1 MRVLVSVLDVA
12 AGASSTVFLDV
23 EAESSV
29 AAIVPTLLNVTAS
42 EASPDRV
49 QVAVD
54 GVVFP
59 SDALLGET
67 GLHEGSWVSLLGV
80 ADRPQPGPVI
90 PDAGV
95 QVRVVSGIGAG
106 RVHYLTAGF
115 LTLGGDAGVHVRT
128 RQQGVPGCDV
138 VLVVDGDGS
147 MAAVPQNG
155 SSSAATLW
163 GAPLS
168 ERTALAWGDQLSY
181 DDVVVEVQP
190 AGVERAAVDY
200 VPERGVFAF
209 NRPPRIV
216 PPTVEG
222 RFRLPPRPQEES
234 KHSIPWLTA
243 LLPLVM
249 GGTMALVYQRATM
262 LLFGLFSPLLLVGNW
277 VASRRSGRAQYQKR
291 LGEYEHDR
299 TEIEADT
306 LTAVAADRRLRH
318 DRFPDPAAVSVIAA
332 GPTPRLWERRPR
344 DTDYLQLRI
353 GTQTAPSVVSLD
365 DPEQLEHRRTRHWD
379 VQDAP
384 VTVSLADVGV
394 VGVSGDESADA
405 LISWWLAQVAVLHSP
420 RDTQVYLLAAP
431 EPGDRGTAARW
442 GTTRW
447 LPSLRP
453 ALGQP
458 VMRTVGFGATDIAAR
473 IAELISL
480 IDQRHE
486 AAGKQR
492 TSPVGFGSTVVV
504 FIADAH
510 RLRTM
515 PGLLRVLRDG
525 PAVGVFCVCTETDPR
540 LLPEECQTVVDCRR
554 ARVRVQ
560 RQAEETLSDVRQDLV
575 DDAWTDFTCRA
586 VAGVEDVSP
595 SVTDSAVP
603 DSSRLLDVLGLDS
616 PTSEA
621 IAARWALEPA
631 STSAVIGESLDG
643 PFAIDIRTDGPHGL
657 IAGTTG
663 SGKSE
668 LLQTIVASLA
678 VANTPEWMTFVL
690 VDYKGGAAFK
700 DCVGLP
706 HTVGM
711 VTDLD
716 SHLVERALAS
726 LGAELAFRER
736 VLATAGAKDLEDY
749 VVQRERQ
756 TSLPVLPR
764 LLIVIDEFASLVREL
779 PDFVDGLV
787 NIAQRGRSLGIHLL
801 LATQRPSG
809 VISPAIR
816 ANTNL
821 RIALRVTDSAEST
834 DVINADD
841 AAQISKSTPGR
852 AFARL
857 GSTSLVPF
865 QSGRVGGRR
874 PTRGDAAPAQ
884 PLITTIGLDDLAAP
898 SPVRRRADDGADA
911 ESATDLTNLVT
922 AVREAWQA
930 RGGNTPRR
938 PWLPELPQIV
948 TLDQIQPLSE
958 CHSRTGTAR
967 RPPAAFA
974 LSDQPDQQQQVTETV
989 DFDDF
994 AHLFVVGAPRSGR
1007 TTALRTIAASVSA
1020 RYPAD
1025 RAHIHAIDCGAGGL
1039 TALRALPNVGSV
1051 IARHETDGMVRLLAR
1066 VQDTIRQRHRLLTS
1080 AGVANLTEL
1089 EQLSLDEAPPRLMML
1104 IDGWEAF
1111 TAMFADVNAGQIVE
1125 AVHTMLREAASVGVH
1140 FVIAGDRQLLVG
1152 RTATLTDRK
1161 ILLNLTDR
1169 NDYGFAGLTPRKMP
1183 ESIPPGRAFTAG
1195 DGTELQIAVVSADA
1209 SARAQVDAIAAIAG
1223 QLAERDRSIPSDQR
1237 PHAVRLMPESLTWQ
1251 QLVDEA
1257 DGLAGLALG
1266 LGGQDVTVQQ
1276 FSPELTPT
1284 LLVAGPARSGRT
1296 NTLRVIAAAAAA
1308 HGWRLT
1314 VITPRDN
1321 ALTEHAAALGATVL
1335 TDPATITEQSLTPL
1349 IDDARHLLL
1358 VDDVELTRDMPAE
1371 AWLKQIIP
1379 TLIDHQAA
1387 IVIAGTLGDVATGFS
1402 SWRVEI
1408 RKNQQGILLDPQQL
1422 TDGDL
1427 IGTRITRAEINAE
1440 APAGRGWANLAG
1452 TGLRAV
1458 QIPLAPASTVNA
1470 ENTEQTHRTVADH
1483 APGREAHS

>member
-23 EAESSV
+23 EADSSV
-29 AAIVPTLLNVTAS
+29 ASIVPTLLNVTAS
-42 EASPDRV
+42 EASPDEV

-54 GVVFP
+54 GIVFAP
-59 SDALLGET
+59 DAQLGET

-80 ADRPQPGPVI
+80 ASQPQQGPAI

-95 QVRVVSGIGAG
+95 QVRVVSGRDAG
-106 RVHYLTAGF
+106 SVLYLTAGF
-115 LTLGGDAGVHVRT
+115 VTLGADPGVHVRT
-128 RQQGVPGCDV
+128 RQREVPGCDV
-138 VLVVDGDGS
+138 VLVVETDGS
-147 MAAVPQNG
+147 VSAVPQSG
-155 SSSAATLW
+155 GVSAATLW
-163 GAPLS
+163 GSHIS
-168 ERTALAWGDQLSY
+168 ERTVLAWGDQLSY
-181 DDVVVEVQP
+181 EDVVVEVQP
-190 AGVERAAVDY
+190 AGVERAAADF
-200 VPERGVFAF
+200 VPERGVSAF

-216 PPTVEG
+216 PPAVEG

-234 KHSIPWLTA
+234 KRSIPWLTA

-249 GGTMALVYQRATM
+249 GVTMALVYQRATM
-262 LLFGLFSPLLLVGNW
+262 LLFGLFSPLMLVGNW
-277 VASRRSGRAQYQKR
+277 VASKRSGRAQYQKR

-299 TEIEADT
+299 TEIEGDT
-306 LTAVAADRRLRH
+306 LAAVAADRTLRH

-344 DTDYLQLRI
+344 DADYLQLRV

-365 DPEQLEHRRTRHWD
+365 DPEQLEHRRTKHWD
-379 VQDAP
+379 VHDAP

-394 VGVSGDESADA
+394 VGVSGDESVDA
-405 LISWWLAQVAVLHSP
+405 MIGWWLAQVAVLHSP

-431 EPGDRGTAARW
+431 EPGDRGAAIRW
-442 GTTRW
+442 AATRW

-453 ALGQP
+453 AFGQP

-480 IDQRHE
+480 IEQRHD
-486 AAGKQR
+486 AANNQR
-492 TSPVGFGSTVVV
+492 TSAVGFGSTVVV

-540 LLPEECQTVVDCRR
+540 LLPEECQTVVDCRN

-560 RQAEETLSDVRQDLV
+560 RQAEETLDDVRQDLV
-575 DDAWTDFTCRA
+575 NDAWIDFTCRA

-603 DSSRLLDVLGLDS
+603 DSSRLLDVLDLDS
-616 PTSEA
+616 PTNEA
-621 IAARWALEPA
+621 VAARWALDPA
-631 STSAVIGESLDG
+631 STSAVVGESLDG
-643 PFAIDIRTDGPHGL
+643 PFAIDIRSDGPHGL

-678 VANTPEWMTFVL
+678 VANTPDWMTFVL

-736 VLATAGAKDLEDY
+736 VLSEAGAKDLEDY
-749 VVQRERQ
+749 VEQRERQ

-779 PDFVDGLV
+779 PDFVEGLV

-821 RIALRVTDSAEST
+821 RIALRVTDSAESI
-834 DVINADD
+834 DVIDADD
-841 AAQISKSTPGR
+841 AAQISQATPGR

-874 PTRGDAAPAQ
+874 PTRGGTGPVE
-884 PLITTIGLDDLAAP
+884 PLITTIGLDDLSAP
-898 SPVRRRADDGADA
+898 APVRRSNDDSGA
-911 ESATDLTNLVT
+911 SSTSTDLSDLVT
-922 AVREAWQA
+922 AISEAWQTQQ
-930 RGGNTPRR
+930 GHVPRR
-938 PWLPELPQIV
+938 PWLPALPQAI
-948 TLDQIQPLSE
+948 TLDQIQPSAGRHAGANSAE
-958 CHSRTGTAR
+958 AA
-967 RPPAAFA
+967 PAGFA
-974 LSDQPDQQQQVTETV
+974 LSDHPDQQQQIAETI
-989 DFDDF
+989 DFTDF
-994 AHLFVVGAPRSGR
+994 AHLFIVGAPRSGR

-1020 RYPAD
+1020 RHPSD
-1025 RAHIHAIDCGAGGL
+1025 RAQIHAIDCGAGGL
-1039 TALRALPNVGSV
+1039 AALRALPNVGSV
-1051 IARHETDGMVRLLAR
+1051 IARHESDGMVRLLTHI
-1066 VQDTIRQRHRLLTS
+1066 QETIRLRQRLLTS

-1089 EQLSLDEAPPRLMML
+1089 EQLNIDEAPPRLL
-1104 IDGWEAF
+1104 VLVDGWEAF
-1111 TAMFADVNAGQIVE
+1111 TAMFADVNAGQVVE
-1125 AVHTMLREAASVGVH
+1125 AVHAMLRESASLGVH
-1140 FVIAGDRQLLVG
+1140 FVIAGDRQLLIG

-1183 ESIPPGRAFTAG
+1183 ESIPPGRRFSAG
-1195 DGTELQIAVVSADA
+1195 DGTEMQIALVSSET
-1209 SARAQVDAIAAIAG
+1209 SARAQSDAISA
-1223 QLAERDRSIPSDQR
+1223 LANRLTHRDRGIPNDRR
-1237 PHAVRLMPESLTWQ
+1237 PHAVRLMPDALSWQ
-1251 QLVDEA
+1251 QFADESH
-1257 DGLAGLALG
+1257 DTAGLPLG
-1266 LGGQDVTVQQ
+1266 LGGKDVTVQE

-1284 LLVAGPARSGRT
+1284 LLVAGPPRSGRT
-1296 NTLRVIAAAAAA
+1296 NTLRVIAEAATAR
-1308 HGWRLT
+1308 GWQLT
-1314 VITPRDN
+1314 VVTPRPN
-1321 ALTEHAAALGATVL
+1321 ALTEHAVRLGATVL
-1335 TDPATITEQSLTPL
+1335 TDPATVTEQELGPL
-1349 IDDARHLLL
+1349 VADHRHLLI
-1358 VDDVELTRDMPAE
+1358 VDDAELTRDMPAE
-1371 AWLKQIIP
+1371 VWLKQTIP
-1379 TLIDHQAA
+1379 TLADHNAA

-1402 SWRVEI
+1402 SWRVDI

-1427 IGTRITRAEINAE
+1427 IGTRITRAEITADT
-1440 APAGRGWANLAG
+1440 PTGRGWANLAG
-1452 TGLRAV
+1452 TGLRAL
-1458 QIPLAPASTVNA
+1458 QIPAAPAPTG
-1470 ENTEQTHRTVADH
+1470 TDDH
-1483 APGREAHS
+1483 TLNREAHS

>member
-1 MRVLVSVLDVA
+1 M
-12 AGASSTVFLDV
+12 
-23 EAESSV
+23 
-29 AAIVPTLLNVTAS
+29 
-42 EASPDRV
+42 
-49 QVAVD
+49 
-54 GVVFP
+54 
-59 SDALLGET
+59 
-67 GLHEGSWVSLLGV
+67 
-80 ADRPQPGPVI
+80 
-90 PDAGV
+90 
-95 QVRVVSGIGAG
+95 
-106 RVHYLTAGF
+106 HYLSGGF
-115 LTLGGDAGVHVRT
+115 LTLGTDPGVHVRT
-128 RQQGVPGCDV
+128 RQQGVPACDV
-138 VLVVDGDGS
+138 VLVIERDGS
-147 MAAVPQNG
+147 VAAIPQG
-155 SSSAATLW
+155 GPVSGATLW
-163 GAPLS
+163 GKPLS
-168 ERTALAWGDQLSY
+168 DRTVLAWGDQLSY
-181 DDVVVEVQP
+181 EDVVVEVHP

-200 VPERGVFAF
+200 VPERGVSAF

-216 PPTVEG
+216 PPAVEG

-234 KHSIPWLTA
+234 KRSIPWLTA
-243 LLPLVM
+243 LLPLLM
-249 GGTMALVYQRATM
+249 GITMALVYQRATM
-262 LLFGLFSPLLLVGNW
+262 LLFGLFSPLMLVGNW
-277 VASRRSGRAQYQKR
+277 LASKRSARARHQKR

-299 TEIEADT
+299 AEIEGDA
-306 LTAVAADRRLRH
+306 LAAIAADRRLRQ

-344 DTDYLQLRI
+344 DADYLQMRV

-365 DPEQLEHRRTRHWD
+365 DPDQLEHRRTKHWD
-379 VQDAP
+379 VHDAP
-384 VTVSLADVGV
+384 VTVSLADIGV
-394 VGVSGDESADA
+394 VGISGDESADA
-405 LISWWLAQVAVLHSP
+405 MIGWWLAQVTVLHSP

-431 EPGDRGTAARW
+431 EPGDRGAATRW
-442 GTTRW
+442 GAARW

-453 ALGQP
+453 AFGQP

-486 AAGKQR
+486 AAGNQR

-515 PGLLRVLRDG
+515 PGLLKVLREG
-525 PAVGVFCVCTETDPR
+525 PTVGVFCVCTETDPR
-540 LLPEECQTVVDCRR
+540 LLPEECQTVVDCRN

-560 RQAEETLSDVRQDLV
+560 RQAEETLNDVRQDLV
-575 DDAWTDFTCRA
+575 DDAWVDFTCRA

-603 DSSRLLDVLGLDS
+603 DSSRLLDVLDLDT
-616 PTSEA
+616 PTSQA
-621 IAARWALEPA
+621 VAARWALDPA
-631 STSAVIGESLDG
+631 STSAVVGESLDG
-643 PFAIDIRTDGPHGL
+643 QFSIDIRSDGPHGL

-678 VANTPEWMTFVL
+678 VANTPDWMTFVL

-736 VLATAGAKDLEDY
+736 VLSTAGAKDLEDY
-749 VVQRERQ
+749 VEQREHQ

-834 DVINADD
+834 DVIDADN
-841 AAQISKSTPGR
+841 AAQISKATPGR

-874 PTRGDAAPAQ
+874 PVRGVSGAVE
-884 PLITTIGLDDLAAP
+884 PLITTIGLDDLSAP
-898 SPVRRRADDGADA
+898 PPIRRSSEDSS
-911 ESATDLTNLVT
+911 ESSAATDLSDLVT
-922 AVREAWQA
+922 AISKAWQA
-930 RGGNTPRR
+930 QDGHTPRR
-938 PWLPELPQIV
+938 PWLPALPQVV
-948 TLDQIQPLSE
+948 TFDRIQPPSE
-958 CHSRTGTAR
+958 RHLGESLAG
-967 RPPAAFA
+967 AASAGFA
-974 LSDQPDQQQQVTETV
+974 LSDHPAQQQQLVETI
-989 DFDDF
+989 DFTDF

-1007 TTALRTIAASVSA
+1007 TTALRTIATSVST
-1020 RYPAD
+1020 RHPSD
-1025 RAHIHAIDCGAGGL
+1025 RVHIHAIDCGSGGL
-1039 TALRALPNVGSV
+1039 AALRALPNVGSV
-1051 IARHETDGMVRLLAR
+1051 IARHEADGMVRLLTHI
-1066 VQDTIRQRHRLLTS
+1066 QEMIRLRQRLLTN

-1089 EQLSLDEAPPRLMML
+1089 EQLNVDAAPPRLLVL
-1104 IDGWEAF
+1104 IDGWDAF
-1111 TAMFADVNAGQIVE
+1111 TAMFADVNAGQVVE
-1125 AVHTMLREAASVGVH
+1125 AVHAMLRESASLGVH
-1140 FVIAGDRQLLVG
+1140 FIIAGDRQLLIG
-1152 RTATLTDRK
+1152 RTSTLADRK

-1169 NDYGFAGLTPRKMP
+1169 NDYGFVGLTPRKMP
-1183 ESIPPGRAFTAG
+1183 ESIPPGRAFNAG
-1195 DGTELQIAVVSADA
+1195 DGTEMQIALVSSEA
-1209 SARAQVDAIAAIAG
+1209 SARAQSDAIAAFATV
-1223 QLAERDRSIPSDQR
+1223 LVERDRGIPNDRR
-1237 PHAVRLMPESLTWQ
+1237 PHAVRLMPDTLSWRQFIQEST
-1251 QLVDEA
+1251 DT
-1257 DGLAGLALG
+1257 AGLPLG
-1266 LGGQDVTVQQ
+1266 LGGQDVTVQE

-1284 LLVAGPARSGRT
+1284 LLVAGPPRSGRT
-1296 NTLRVIAAAAAA
+1296 NTLRVIAEAAAVR
-1308 HGWRLT
+1308 GWQLT
-1314 VITPRDN
+1314 IITPRPN
-1321 ALTEHAAALGATVL
+1321 ALTDQASRLGATVL
-1335 TDPATITEQSLTPL
+1335 TDPAAVTEQALAPL
-1349 IDDARHLLL
+1349 VADNRHLLV
-1358 VDDVELTRDMPAE
+1358 VDDAELTRDMPAE

-1379 TLIDHQAA
+1379 TLADRQAA
-1387 IVIAGTLGDVATGFS
+1387 IVIAGTLADVATGFS
-1402 SWRVEI
+1402 SWRVDI

-1427 IGTRITRAEINAE
+1427 IGARITRAEINADT
-1440 APAGRGWANLAG
+1440 PIGRGWANLSG
-1452 TGLRAV
+1452 TGLRAI
-1458 QIPLAPASTVNA
+1458 QIPMAPASKITN
-1470 ENTEQTHRTVADH
+1470 
-1483 APGREAHS
+1483 